1 VLANNAGRNQGSE
14 KEANFDNRHLMPSVV
29 ESCGFERMGSGGAR
43 REKIFLAHISGVATL
58 FYEEKCGSTII
69 EYGSTI
75 LGL

>member
-1 VLANNAGRNQGSE
+1 
-14 KEANFDNRHLMPSVV
+14 
-29 ESCGFERMGSGGAR
+29 MGSGGAR